1 MNVTLHVVWID
12 IQMTDYLM
20 GTDSPH
26 KIIGT
31 DSQVFFINRA
41 GDRRK

>member
-1 MNVTLHVVWID
+1 MDVTLHVVWIE
-12 IQMTDYLM
+12 IQMTDCFM

-31 DSQVFFINRA
+31 DSQVLLINRA